1 MLLFTFKRR
10 ITNGKSRK
18 PLKELCINDFTFTA
32 THENT
37 LSASLSAHLTSDVQL
52 VPFSVLVSQLKI
64 DFFRANTMHCALFSI
79 SRKKITSVVLGR
91 VMTITNAN

>member
-52 VPFSVLVSQLKI
+52 VPLSVLVSQLKI
-64 DFFRANTMHCALFSI
+64 DFFRANRMHCFQLVA
-79 SRKKITSVVLGR
+79 SVVLGR
-91 VMTITNAN
+91 VVTITNAN